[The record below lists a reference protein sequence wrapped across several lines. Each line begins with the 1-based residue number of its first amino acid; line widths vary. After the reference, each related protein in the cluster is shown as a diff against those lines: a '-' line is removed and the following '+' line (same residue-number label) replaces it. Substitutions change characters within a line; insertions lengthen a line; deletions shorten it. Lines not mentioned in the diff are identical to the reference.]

1 MTDPGFDRPN
11 SAAAGYHAS
20 SIPPSPRP
28 SVAGRASR
36 SSLRRDR
43 DSHDPGVYPRPAS
56 AALSHGTPQE
66 EQLYRPP
73 SSSSPSQPQLAP
85 QPTFSP
91 PFVLLTSTSHASGK
105 QTIHHPA
112 VRYIFADDD
121 PEILTA
127 ELTQYHQTKQDGSEN
142 KTGPGHR
149 AIIIDTDRREDHDRL
164 EVAWASSLS
173 PDWAVTSASMGK
185 MDGSGGGLVLKVEGM
200 SLEPPTSLAGPST
213 AGKTQAPEAVDMH
226 SSGASGEGQHR
237 RPQPTQNQSSS
248 EEYVALLRD
257 FEKRMAVLRK
267 VAEVGAERQ
276 RVIREHDHG
285 DMATEMQG
293 AYPFAPTIG
302 GSDGLQDRGE
312 KEIYEG
318 L

>member
-1 MTDPGFDRPN
+1 MTGPAFERPS

-28 SVAGRASR
+28 SVTGRASR

-43 DSHDPGVYPRPAS
+43 DSHDSGAYPRPAS
-56 AALSHGTPQE
+56 AALSHGTSHDEPM
-66 EQLYRPP
+66 YRPP
-73 SSSSPSQPQLAP
+73 SSSSPPQPQPAP

-91 PFVLLTSTSHASGK
+91 PFVLLTSISHASSR

-121 PEILTA
+121 PEILSA
-127 ELTQYHQTKQDGSEN
+127 ELTQYHYTKQDGSED

-149 AIIIDTDRREDHDRL
+149 AVIIDMDQREGDIGF

-173 PDWAVTSASMGK
+173 PDWAVTSASMAK
-185 MDGSGGGLVLKVEGM
+185 MDGGGGGLVLKVEGM
-200 SLEPPTSLAGPST
+200 SLEPPISLAASST
-213 AGKTQAPEAVDMH
+213 TGKMQASEAGDMH
-226 SSGASGEGQHR
+226 SSGASGEGQQR
-237 RPQPTQNQSSS
+237 RPQPKQSPSSS
-248 EEYVALLRD
+248 DEYAALLQD

-276 RVIREHDHG
+276 RIMREHDHG
-285 DMATEMQG
+285 DMAPEVSAGHQ
-293 AYPFAPTIG
+293 FAPTVE
-302 GSDGLQDRGE
+302 GSDRLQD
-312 KEIYEG
+312 
-318 L
+318 

>member
-1 MTDPGFDRPN
+1 MTDPGCDRPS

-20 SIPPSPRP
+20 SIPLSPRP
-28 SVAGRASR
+28 SVVGRASR

-43 DSHDPGVYPRPAS
+43 DSQDPGTYPRPAS
-56 AALSHGTPQE
+56 AALSHGTPHD
-66 EQLYRPP
+66 EQQHRPP
-73 SSSSPSQPQLAP
+73 SSSSPPQPQSTP

-91 PFVLLTSTSHASGK
+91 PFALLTSTSHASGR

-127 ELTQYHQTKQDGSEN
+127 ELTQYRHTRQDGGEDD
-142 KTGPGHR
+142 TGPSHR
-149 AIIIDTDRREDHDRL
+149 AIIIDMDQGEDDHGF

-185 MDGSGGGLVLKVEGM
+185 MDGSGGGLVLKVEGI
-200 SLEPPTSLAGPST
+200 SLEPPTAFGTPST
-213 AGKTQAPEAVDMH
+213 AGKTQAPEAADMH
-226 SSGASGEGQHR
+226 SSGGSGERQQR
-237 RPQPTQNQSSS
+237 RPHSKQNQPSSD
-248 EEYVALLRD
+248 EYVTLLQD
-257 FEKRMAVLRK
+257 FEKRMTVLRK

-276 RVIREHDHG
+276 RVIREHVHG
-285 DMATEMQG
+285 DAATEVQG
-293 AYPFAPTIG
+293 VSPFAPAVE

-312 KEIYEG
+312 K
-318 L
+318 